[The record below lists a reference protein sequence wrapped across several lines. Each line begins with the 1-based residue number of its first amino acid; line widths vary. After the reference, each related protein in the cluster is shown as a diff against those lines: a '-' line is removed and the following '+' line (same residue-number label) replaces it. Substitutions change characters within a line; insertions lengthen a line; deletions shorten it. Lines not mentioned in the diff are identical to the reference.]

1 MIKKDLVIKR
11 YNEESIFNNS
21 NSTILFGRRKV
32 GKTFFIKENNRYDY
46 YFFVTRSNSI
56 FNQNNEELSFET
68 FFELF
73 KIISKTNVIA
83 IDEFHRLPR
92 IFLDYIHFNKP
103 KKVILLTST
112 LWLATKM
119 LEEKDSALV
128 GIFNPI
134 NFSIISEIDIV
145 KNLSNLHL
153 NEIDVIENSVY
164 LREPV
169 LIEYYEKNIKTTVVN
184 FLFNQKYYLKN
195 LIGEIFSEEG
205 RQFSKIYE
213 GILLA
218 ISNGKNISG
227 EIASFLFSK
236 KLIEKDSPSLIQ
248 KNLEVLVNLGLIDK
262 VEVYNKKKFYYK
274 IVSPL
279 FDLYF
284 YLISKYDYVEQDIPK
299 KYVEEIFKTKFPY
312 HVEDFF
318 NSLFSKLRGLK
329 IVKIHNPEID
339 ISLMKFKNL
348 EIVGEVKWRDE
359 FENKNDEI
367 FHKLNEFDSK
377 EKIVISKVNIKSSIE
392 QKSLKD
398 IIKECNEFNY

>member
-1 MIKKDLVIKR
+1 MIKKDFIIKR
-11 YNEESIFNNS
+11 YNEEKIFNKS
-21 NSTILFGRRKV
+21 NSSIIFGRRKV
-32 GKTFFIKENNRYDY
+32 GKTFFVKEQSNYDY

-73 KIISKTNVIA
+73 KVISKTHIIA
-83 IDEFHRLPR
+83 IDEFHRLPKN
-92 IFLDYIHFNKP
+92 FLDYIHFNKP

-119 LEEKDSALV
+119 LEERDSPLV

-134 NFSIISEIDIV
+134 KFSIVSEIDII
-145 KNLSNLHL
+145 KNLSRLNLS
-153 NEIDVIENSVY
+153 NIDLIENSVY

-169 LIEYYEKNIKTTVVN
+169 LIEYYDKNIEHTIIN

-195 LIGEIFSEEG
+195 LVGEIFSEEG

-218 ISNGKNISG
+218 ISSGKNISG

-236 KLIEKDSPSLIQ
+236 KLIDKDSPSLIQ

-262 VEVYNKKKFYYK
+262 IEVYNKKKFFYK

-299 KYVEEIFKTKFPY
+299 EYVKEIVKVKFPY

-329 IVKIHNPEID
+329 SVKINKPEVD
-339 ISLMKFKNL
+339 IALMKFKKL
-348 EIVGEVKWRDE
+348 ELIGEVKWRNE
-359 FENKNDEI
+359 FKNKEDEI
-367 FHKLNEFDSK
+367 YKKLDNFDSK
-377 EKIVISKVNIKSSIE
+377 EKIIISKSNIASEIKQIE
-392 QKSLKD
+392 LSEIIEECLKY
-398 IIKECNEFNY
+398 KY